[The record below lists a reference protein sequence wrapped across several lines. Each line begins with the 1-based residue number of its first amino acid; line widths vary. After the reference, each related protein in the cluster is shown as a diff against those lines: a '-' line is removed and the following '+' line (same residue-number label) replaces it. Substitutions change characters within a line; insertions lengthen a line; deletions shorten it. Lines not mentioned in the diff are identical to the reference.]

1 MKLSIQ
7 NLGISFDG
15 QKILEDFSLSVAEH
29 EFVSI
34 IGPSGCG
41 KSTLLNILAGMLQS
55 EVGSIYV
62 DDKPLAETK
71 KHFAYMPQEDLLFEH
86 MTLLDNITLF
96 GKLHHID
103 QSVNAMTLLKQF
115 KLESKANAY
124 PHELSGGMRQR
135 GAFLRT
141 MLADA
146 EILLLDEPFGALDVL
161 TRNEIQ
167 DFLLELKQSWN
178 KTALMV
184 THDLDEAL
192 YLSDRIIVLNGN
204 PASVCANISL
214 PKEKRTR
221 EWLYSQNELRMK
233 LHELLKHA

>member
-1 MKLSIQ
+1 MKLSIKD
-7 NLGISFDG
+7 LGISFDG
-15 QKILEDFSLSVAEH
+15 QKILEKFSLSVAEH

-55 EVGSIYV
+55 EVGNIYV
-62 DDKPLAETK
+62 DDKPLVEVK
-71 KHFAYMPQEDLLFEH
+71 NHFAYMPQEDLLFEH
-86 MTLLDNITLF
+86 MTLLENITLF
-96 GKLHHID
+96 GRLHHID
-103 QSVNAMTLLKQF
+103 QNEAAMGLLKQF

-178 KTALMV
+178 KTAIMV

-192 YLSDRIIVLNGN
+192 YLSDRIIVLNGS
-204 PASVCANISL
+204 PAGVCANISL

-233 LHELLKHA
+233 LHGLLKHV

>member
-1 MKLSIQ
+1 
-7 NLGISFDG
+7 
-15 QKILEDFSLSVAEH
+15 
-29 EFVSI
+29 
-34 IGPSGCG
+34 
-41 KSTLLNILAGMLQS
+41 
-55 EVGSIYV
+55 
-62 DDKPLAETK
+62 
-71 KHFAYMPQEDLLFEH
+71 
-86 MTLLDNITLF
+86 
-96 GKLHHID
+96 
-103 QSVNAMTLLKQF
+103 MTLLKQF